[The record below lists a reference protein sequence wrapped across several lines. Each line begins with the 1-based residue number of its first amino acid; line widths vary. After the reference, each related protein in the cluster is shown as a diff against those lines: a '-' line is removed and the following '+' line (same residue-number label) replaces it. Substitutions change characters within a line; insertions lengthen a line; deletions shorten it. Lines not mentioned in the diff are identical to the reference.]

1 MNVENTDVETTLLKS
16 ECYICLETCLQKS
29 PCECASHVHPK
40 CLIHF
45 VEMSGNTQCTICTGQ
60 YPVPPPPPPPKL
72 SLTPHKIMCTIGLS
86 LTSFQSREEELQAM
100 YEGHPLNHSLQR
112 EIEQGN
118 LGFLLRRP
126 K

>member
-1 MNVENTDVETTLLKS
+1 VRPTALSVRVLRQNYLS
-16 ECYICLETCLQKS
+16 I
-29 PCECASHVHPK
+29 
-40 CLIHF
+40 
-45 VEMSGNTQCTICTGQ
+45 
-60 YPVPPPPPPPKL
+60 YPG
-72 SLTPHKIMCTIGLS
+72 IGLS